1 MRITVLI
8 DNETRSALRSEWG
21 LSFHIAYGG
30 RTYLLDAG
38 ASGAF
43 AENADALGLDLAA
56 VDDAVL
62 SHAHNDHAD
71 GLDTFFVRNAAAPC
85 WLRASCAE
93 DCYDRTDEGWSYA
106 GPRPGLLA
114 EWADRLRYVDG
125 DVSLAPGV
133 WLVPHKTPGLARIGE
148 RGRMFRK
155 RPGGWVP
162 DGFDHEQSLVFETEG
177 GLVLFNSCSHGG
189 ADNIV
194 REVAATFPGRPIRAI
209 LGGFH
214 LFETPADEVR
224 AFAERLRDTGVGTVV
239 TGHCTGAAAYEIL
252 GEVLGDRLAPLYPGR
267 VLDL

>member
-8 DNETRSALRSEWG
+8 DNETRSDLLSEWG

-43 AENADALGLDLAA
+43 AENAAALGLDLAA

-71 GLDTFFVRNAAAPC
+71 GLDTFFARNTAAPC

-114 EWADRLRYVDG
+114 QWADRLRYVDG

-133 WLVPHKTPGLARIGE
+133 WLVPHRTPGLERIGE

-189 ADNIV
+189 AADII
-194 REVAATFPGRPIRAI
+194 REVAGMFPGKTVYAI
-209 LGGFH
+209 IGGFH
-214 LFETPADEVR
+214 LYNKSKPEVL
-224 AFAERLRDTGVGTVV
+224 ALAKEIQQTGIAYVC
-239 TGHCTGAAAYEIL
+239 TGHCTGEQAYQLLHREL
-252 GEVLGDRLAPLYPGR
+252 GEKLHPLQVGL
-267 VLDL
+267 VMEF

>member
-30 RTYLLDAG
+30 RTDLLDAG

-71 GLDTFFVRNAAAPC
+71 GLDGFFVRNAAAPC
-85 WLRASCAE
+85 WLRAGCAE

-114 EWADRLRYVDG
+114 QWADRLRYVDG

-155 RPGGWVP
+155 RPSPVGRSVRSSAASTSSRRPPTRSAPSPSGCGTPASGRSSPGTARGRRPMRSWARSWGTGSPRCIP
-162 DGFDHEQSLVFETEG
+162 DGCWTCDESKMGTKKRLPLGSRFLCRHAVWFSPPRCG
-177 GLVLFNSCSHGG
+177 PS
-189 ADNIV
+189 
-194 REVAATFPGRPIRAI
+194 RPRR
-209 LGGFH
+209 GS
-214 LFETPADEVR
+214 
-224 AFAERLRDTGVGTVV
+224 
-239 TGHCTGAAAYEIL
+239 
-252 GEVLGDRLAPLYPGR
+252 
-267 VLDL
+267 